1 MTEQTELIAIL
12 KDAINHKKS
21 DVKEYN
27 DRLDQNL
34 SKKIELL
41 ENLKKDVNEITK
53 VDINQI
59 NEMT

>member
-34 SKKIELL
+34 SKKIEIPLSCSLSLL
-41 ENLKKDVNEITK
+41 PTSIEASRILFF
-53 VDINQI
+53 
-59 NEMT
+59 